1 MSFFKRQ
8 LIKITA
14 QWYYFLTDT
23 NYRSRNIIWSLE
35 EYLPIN
41 DVDSDRIIFH
51 GARPPTVKD
60 VFMNFKGQ
68 HAKLQEEIKC

>member
-1 MSFFKRQ
+1 MSSSQ
-8 LIKITA
+8 S
-14 QWYYFLTDT
+14 
-23 NYRSRNIIWSLE
+23 NYGSGNIMWLLE

-68 HAKLQEEIKC
+68 HAKLQE